1 MQNKRPHYLL
11 LHLSLMLLGSLGS
24 CLAGPGDVDADGDV
38 DIEDARYI
46 ARSLVN
52 QGPPVFSVAVADAN
66 EDGTVD
72 IEDAF
77 TIAKHVS
84 GESRILLIDPE
95 GGGSVDLKVG
105 DLLRVQVMEKFF
117 PSTSVGWTVRIRS
130 ATTSYDSGP
139 QSLIQSEDQRS
150 MYYLWNVAG
159 VQPALDYVVSFQLG
173 AQVIDVT
180 IALGQPNFGP
190 SSLADF
196 TDAGAPAPG
205 MPLVFRRYISHDPY
219 SFPYLGALG
228 RGWMHSFDVFLEEF
242 PDGTVRFHGPS
253 PTPLA
258 RVFKSLPNG
267 SFESAPG
274 DHSELSLQGDNTF
287 QLREKNGY
295 KMRFLTNGKLHYM
308 EDRNGNRITLSYD
321 GNGRLVQ
328 AAHTTGD
335 SLVFAYNAAGRI
347 QSVTDPLS
355 RVTQYVYDTTGQ
367 LLIKVIDPS
376 LAETTYTYAQGRNYL
391 VNQRLESITYPDN
404 TGVRYQFDDSAR
416 VVSQAGLGGLSPLT
430 YVYEAGGITKIQNAA
445 GAQTTV
451 QYNER
456 GLPVQITDAMGGV
469 IQRQYDALFNLIST
483 TDPLNRTSTFEYDPR
498 GNLTKT
504 TLPGG
509 SAVSFEYEPVF
520 NELTKLTDANN
531 QVTTFQHD
539 GIGNLTR
546 ITYPDTSTQEFT
558 YFANGA
564 LATQK
569 NRAGQTTSFTRNAR
583 GLVSAKNLPGGVTH
597 TFSYDASGNLTSA
610 STPSWTF
617 SQQFDL
623 MNRLTQVTYP
633 GNRSFH
639 YTYDT
644 SGVLIRVEDPD
655 GRKQRYEYDDMRCLE
670 RIVDEPAEAAVV
682 IYQYDAAGR
691 RIKRTSGNG
700 VVTDY
705 TYDLLDRVDEIV
717 NRRPNGDIISRF
729 DYAYDA
735 VGNVISR
742 HRANGTDTFAYDPNL
757 GRLTSA
763 SFAGGDTETF
773 AYDAAGNRTLSTQNG
788 VPTSYTSNLMNQ
800 YSSAGG
806 VTYTYDANGNLAT
819 KVTAFGTNQYVY
831 DAENHLT
838 QVVTPTDTISYQYD
852 ALGRRVR
859 KIHASAGT
867 SNFLI
872 DREQVVIEEDASQQ
886 TVFRYAWG
894 EHIDEALRM
903 EKAGGTYYY
912 SHDAQFSVYDLT
924 DASGTI
930 AEQYAY
936 TAFGQP
942 SSPGNFGN
950 QFFFTGLNFDF
961 DANLQY
967 SRNRTYSPSLGRFL
981 QPDPAGLAVSIN
993 LYEYGNNNPIRF
1005 SDPLGL
1011 MSAEQADA
1019 VHDFAV
1025 SLAFAIAQPSFST
1038 ILQAT
1043 VAVGGIYQAYNL
1055 PTATNT
1061 ASGGLLF
1068 AGIAGFT
1075 SGKTQADPVSL
1086 AVSAATSGII
1096 GASSRVASGRNSS
1109 SGGGGGYGG
1118 MPMIV
1123 NARGSWAPAGYG
1135 WTLVNATTCPTF
1147 IQPSQGNKITTAP
1160 AQTDSQSKAA
1170 FAKILVPPQNCLMR
1184 CDIPVFGFASGSKFQ
1199 RFVVQYGKGPDP
1211 TSWHD
1216 IDSSKVP
1223 QTQCRSFSELSWMT
1237 GDLNLIGNLA
1247 TWNTG
1252 LKNWEHLPAHPVSD
1266 PTDFNGVY
1274 TIRLHVKGKDSTQA
1288 DDRVTGEIGRAIAQ
1302 CVPGIA
1308 LSPDGRL
1315 VMHFPE
1321 HALMTE
1327 FRVYS
1332 IQPLA
1337 DVQETMPTLPD
1348 GVSLIGTAYRIREPG
1363 DAFIKPVRLEMK
1375 VPEGHAVARPE
1386 QVGVAHWDAEKGTWN
1401 WLETES
1407 SEAGR
1412 SFSSILRKLPPQKA
1426 IFALLVDQ
1434 QTPRSKAAAPQG
1446 GETMAQ
1452 VPPVRAGVLID
1463 NRFES
1468 GLGTVSERDA
1478 PVGAALKLVKG
1489 SPDSSQC
1496 LEMTNTLFGG
1506 TFGVTLCKQPFNVE
1520 EYPELRFEYMSE
1532 PGVSLNLYVKC
1543 EGRWY
1548 CMVLTGKEPDF
1559 HERDVNMT
1567 VAGMVPHARADGRW
1581 HQARVNLATLLAT
1594 KTRHTQVQEI
1604 MLADWTTKGY
1614 MKLAFGQNK
1623 RGAKFW
1629 MDNLVIE
1636 APAGYSRP
1644 TDSRTEW
1651 IVDAYNDPAPTNDLG
1666 GATGELSWR
1675 EDVHVCEA
1683 RVLSESAQSGHLR
1696 LSFDVSQPGA
1706 FGGYW
1711 THLRD
1716 SSARGMDV
1724 LEFDLRSTQAV
1735 MPRLKLAVKDSGG
1748 REFKLDVNRFA
1759 GREFKARDW
1768 LHLRIPVTML
1778 GSVIDLSAVSSLSM
1792 IIEHSSGVNRGEL
1805 DVDNIRFAKG
1815 ELPDIKLADFQ
1826 DKDPNANLLGREN
1839 STFEDGAAAINVK
1852 VRDDEVAGSENPS
1865 LLLAYGGTI
1874 GHDFSNG
1881 GFSFCGFRMNTGR
1894 LDLSNYQT
1902 LRFKIRGMKGGEQP
1916 NVYLIDGFGKRMVDL
1931 ENYHKVTTSWES
1943 VTIPLADIAAKG
1955 LDLTHVRGL
1964 EFTFEWQNDSSS
1976 IWMDDLTFSAQPL
1989 KVAGQPPLRSP

>member
-1 MQNKRPHYLL
+1 MQSKRPHFILL
-11 LHLSLMLLGSLGS
+11 LLSLLVSGPIGM

-95 GGGSVDLKVG
+95 GGGSPDLKVG

-130 ATTSYDSGP
+130 STTSYDSGP
-139 QSLIQSEDQRS
+139 QSLIQSADQRS
-150 MYYLWNVAG
+150 MYFLWNVAG
-159 VQPALDYVVSFQLG
+159 VQPALDYIVSFQLG
-173 AQVIDVT
+173 TQVIDVT

-205 MPLVFRRYISHDPY
+205 MPLAFRRYISHDPY

-253 PTPLA
+253 PAPLA

-274 DHSELSLQGDNTF
+274 DHSVLSLQGDNTF
-287 QLREKNGY
+287 QLREKNGF
-295 KMRFLTNGKLHYM
+295 KMRFLANGKLHYM

-321 GNGRLVQ
+321 GNGRMVQ
-328 AAHTTGD
+328 ASHTTGD
-335 SLVFAYNAAGRI
+335 SLAFAYNAAGRM
-347 QSVTDPLS
+347 QCVTDPS
-355 RVTQYVYDTTGQ
+355 GRITQYLYDTTGQ

-376 LAETTYTYAQGRNYL
+376 LAETTYTYTQGRNYL

-404 TGVRYQFDDSAR
+404 TGVQYQFDDSAR
-416 VVSQAGLGGLSPLT
+416 VVSQAGLGGLSPIT
-430 YVYEAGGITKIQNAA
+430 YLYEAGGITKIQNAT
-445 GAQTTV
+445 GAQTSV

-456 GLPVQITDAMGGV
+456 GLPVQITDATGGV
-469 IQRQYDALFNLIST
+469 SLRQYDALFNLIST
-483 TDPLNRTSTFEYDPR
+483 TDPLNRTSTFSYDAR
-498 GNLTKT
+498 GNLTQT

-509 SAVSFEYEPVF
+509 STLIFEYEPVF
-520 NELTKLTDANN
+520 NQLTKLTDANS
-531 QVTTFQHD
+531 QVTTFEHD
-539 GIGNLTR
+539 AAGNLTR
-546 ITYPDTSTQEFT
+546 ITYPNTSTEEFT
-558 YFANGA
+558 YLPNGT
-564 LATQK
+564 LATQT

-610 STPSWTF
+610 STSSWTF
-617 SQQFDL
+617 TQQFDL

-633 GNRSFH
+633 GSRSFH
-639 YTYDT
+639 YTYD
-644 SGVLIRVEDPD
+644 SSSVLIRVEDPD
-655 GRKQRYEYDDMRCLE
+655 GRKQRYEYDDMRRLE
-670 RIVDEPAEAAVV
+670 RIVDEPAETPVV
-682 IYQYDAAGR
+682 TYLYDAAGR

-717 NRRPNGDIISRF
+717 NRGPGGNVISRF

-735 VGNVISR
+735 AGNVTSR
-742 HRANGTDTFAYDPNL
+742 QRVSGTDTFGYDPNL
-757 GRLTSA
+757 GRLNVAT
-763 SFAGGDTETF
+763 FAGGDTESF
-773 AYDAAGNRTLSTQNG
+773 AYDAAGNRTLSVRNG
-788 VPTSYTSNLMNQ
+788 VSTPYTTNPMNQ
-800 YSSAGG
+800 YTSAGG
-806 VTYTYDANGNLAT
+806 TTCTYDANGNLAT
-819 KVTAFGTNQYVY
+819 EVTTGGTTQYVY
-831 DAENHLT
+831 DAENHLI
-838 QVVTPTDTISYQYD
+838 QVITPTETISYEYD

-859 KIHASAGT
+859 RSQSSTGM
-867 SNFLI
+867 SVFLM
-872 DREQVVIEEDASQQ
+872 DREQVAIEQSVSSQ
-886 TVFRYAWG
+886 TIARFLWG
-894 EHIDEALRM
+894 EHIDEVLRM
-903 EKAGGTYYY
+903 EKTAGTYFY
-912 SHDAQFSVYDLT
+912 SQDAQFSVFDVT
-924 DASGTI
+924 DAVGSVI
-930 AEQYAY
+930 EQYTY
-936 TAFGQP
+936 TAYGLP
-942 SSPGNFGN
+942 SVPSGVGNR
-950 QFFFTGLNFDF
+950 FFYTGLDFDF
-961 DANLQY
+961 TTKLQY
-967 SRNRTYSPSLGRFL
+967 SRHRVYRPNLGRFV
-981 QPDPAGLAVSIN
+981 QPDPAGLSASVN
-993 LYEYGNNNPIRF
+993 LYEYANNNPLRF

-1011 MSAEQADA
+1011 MTTEQADA
-1019 VHDFAV
+1019 VATLQMDLFQ
-1025 SLAFAIAQPSFST
+1025 AITAPSFVT
-1038 ILQAT
+1038 IGQASFS
-1043 VAVGGIYQAYNL
+1043 VLGVYGAYNL

-1068 AGIAGFT
+1068 AGIAGFA
-1075 SGKTQADPVSL
+1075 SGKAQADPIGL
-1086 AVSAATSGII
+1086 AISSATAGII
-1096 GASSRVASGRNSS
+1096 GASRHVIGGRNSS
-1109 SGGGGGYGG
+1109 SGGGGRSGG

-1135 WTLVNATTCPTF
+1135 WTNLSASMCPTF
-1147 IQPSQGNKITTAP
+1147 IQPSPGNKITTTP
-1160 AQTDSQSKAA
+1160 AQTDPQSKTV

-1199 RFVVQYGKGPDP
+1199 RFVVQYGKGSNPV
-1211 TSWHD
+1211 SWHD
-1216 IDSSKVP
+1216 IDSSTLP
-1223 QTQCRSFSELSWMT
+1223 QTKCRSFSDLSWMT

-1274 TIRLHVKGKDSTQA
+1274 TIRLLVEGKDGTQA
-1288 DDRVTGEIGRAIAQ
+1288 EDRVTGEIGRAIAQ
-1302 CVPGIA
+1302 CIPGIA

-1321 HALMTE
+1321 HALTTE

-1332 IQPLA
+1332 IQLLA
-1337 DVQETMPTLPD
+1337 DVNEAMPALPE

-1412 SFSSILRKLPPQKA
+1412 SFSTILRKLPPQKA

-1604 MLADWTTKGY
+1604 MLADWATKGY

-1623 RGAKFW
+1623 RGARFW

-1644 TDSRTEW
+1644 NDSRREL

-1683 RVLSESAQSGHLR
+1683 RVVSEAAQDGHLR
-1696 LSFDVSQPGA
+1696 LSFDVSQQGA

-1711 THLRD
+1711 THLGD
-1716 SSARGMDV
+1716 ISVRGLDV
-1724 LEFDLRSTQAV
+1724 LEFDVRSPQAV
-1735 MPRLKLAVKDSGG
+1735 MPRLKVAVKDNGG
-1748 REFKLDVNRFA
+1748 REFKLDISRFA
-1759 GREFKARDW
+1759 GRDFKTREW
-1768 LHLRIPVTML
+1768 LHVRIPVTMF
-1778 GSVIDLSAVSSLSM
+1778 GSVIDLSAVASLSM
-1792 IIEHSSGVNRGEL
+1792 IIEHSSGLNRGEL

-1931 ENYHKVTTSWES
+1931 ENYHKVTTSWGS

-1964 EFTFEWQNDSSS
+1964 EFTFEWQNESSS